1 MDLCKHRADCGG
13 CIYQGIP
20 YEEQLQLKAK
30 DVLRHFQDNMV
41 TYDRFLGIEGSPS
54 RYSYRNKMEYTFG
67 DEVKDGEMT
76 LGLHKQGRFMSIIT
90 TDQCQLVDRDFN
102 RLLEATLK
110 FCREH
115 EYPFYHKKSHKG
127 LLRHL
132 VLRKGE
138 HTGELLINIV
148 TSTQESFDGPAYL
161 SLIESL
167 DLNNRVVGVLHT
179 ENDGLSDTVACDKL
193 NILSGRSYYNEE
205 LLGLKFRVSAFSFFQ
220 TNVSAVERLYTEAL
234 SLVPDLDG
242 KTVFDLY
249 SGTGTIAQTAAHRAK
264 KVIGIELV
272 EEAVGTAKASAELN
286 GLTNCTFIAGD
297 VLKVLDEVEE
307 KPDVIILDPPRSGI
321 HPKALEKI
329 LNYGVNEI
337 IYISCNPK
345 TLAQNLAT
353 AMLFGYRVNTLKAY
367 DNFPFTRHT
376 EALTLLVKE

>member
-110 FCREH
+110 FCREQ

-234 SLVPDLDG
+234 SLVPELDG